1 MTKMPDE
8 NLNEKNR
15 TQKYSG
21 KIGLSLDD
29 VGKYSVTHKDITN
42 ILAGDS
48 QSFLKRSLW
57 EFILDLFPMSHIK
70 EAKPPMNT
78 VKNRSF
84 FMFRYRAFTLVF
96 CFLFHF
102 LCG

>member
-1 MTKMPDE
+1 MIMAISSYSTVTDKFATLTKMQDE

-21 KIGLSLDD
+21 KIGLSVDD

-48 QSFLKRSLW
+48 QSFLKSKFFGNLYSI
-57 EFILDLFPMSHIK
+57 FFPCIILRRLN
-70 EAKPPMNT
+70 KP
-78 VKNRSF
+78 
-84 FMFRYRAFTLVF
+84 L
-96 CFLFHF
+96 
-102 LCG
+102 